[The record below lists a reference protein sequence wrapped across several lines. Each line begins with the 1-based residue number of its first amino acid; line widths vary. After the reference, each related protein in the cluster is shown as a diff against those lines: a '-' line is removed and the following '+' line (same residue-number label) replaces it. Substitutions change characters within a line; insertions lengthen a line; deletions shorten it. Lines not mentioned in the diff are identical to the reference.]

1 MKKIIIT
8 LVLVVILSVT
18 LAVSPA
24 QACACD
30 MPNWSTMSDEQIVA
44 TIDGAE
50 DEPRILAGES
60 GELPPP
66 PAGYQYDDTYRL
78 VPTTAPTG

>member
-1 MKKIIIT
+1 MAKKMVMT
-8 LVLVVILSVT
+8 LVLVVILTVT

-24 QACACD
+24 QACACEVPD
-30 MPNWSTMSDEQIVA
+30 WSTMSDEQIVA
-44 TIDGAE
+44 TINAAE
-50 DEPRILAGES
+50 DEPRILAGQS

-78 VPTTAPTG
+78 VPA